1 MGSIIAKV
9 TIFSITP
16 PNFQIKKK
24 EPRIGKKVKEGRRR
38 REIKEK
44 KERVGEAY
52 IHISCPSLQVYQELC
67 NEPWT
72 IQVSPEMPHCGVKFC
87 QQNLEDM

>member
-24 EPRIGKKVKEGRRR
+24 EARIGKKVREGRRR

-67 NEPWT
+67 NEP
-72 IQVSPEMPHCGVKFC
+72 
-87 QQNLEDM
+87 

>member
-24 EPRIGKKVKEGRRR
+24 EARIGKKLKKE
-38 REIKEK
+38 EEEEEEEKEK
-44 KERVGEAY
+44 
-52 IHISCPSLQVYQELC
+52 
-67 NEPWT
+67 
-72 IQVSPEMPHCGVKFC
+72 
-87 QQNLEDM
+87 

>member
-24 EPRIGKKVKEGRRR
+24 EARIGKKYKEA
-38 REIKEK
+38 EEEEK
-44 KERVGEAY
+44 
-52 IHISCPSLQVYQELC
+52 
-67 NEPWT
+67 
-72 IQVSPEMPHCGVKFC
+72 
-87 QQNLEDM
+87 